1 MKRRI
6 SWMLIVTILLTLFA
20 GCSQPATTE
29 APVTEAA
36 TEAVTE
42 ALTEAAPEAAT
53 EATTE
58 PATEDVA
65 KATFPLT
72 VTDQLGNSVTL
83 EAPAERIV
91 SGYYISSS
99 ACLALGLKDKLVG
112 TEEKIDVRPIYGL
125 SAPEL
130 IGNIANVGNAK
141 NFDLEACLAAEP
153 DLVILP
159 KNAKDYAAT
168 LAETGIP
175 AIVVNPESHEALE
188 EMIGLIASLTGT
200 EERASEL
207 TAFYQEALSKAEERT
222 KDIADA
228 DKPKVYMASP
238 SAYLTTAPKD
248 MYQAS
253 VIRAA
258 GGTNA
263 CDELEGDYWVEVS
276 YEQVL
281 TMNPDMI
288 IIPSN
293 NTASGAPDYSAED
306 ILADENL
313 AGVTAVEN
321 KAVYNMPVG
330 LEALDSPVPS
340 GVLGTLWMLNKLH
353 PDVYTLDELKADA
366 QAFYSTFYGF
376 DVDTGIFE

>member
-1 MKRRI
+1 MKKRI
-6 SWMLIVTILLTLFA
+6 SWLLIVTILLTVFS

-29 APVTEAA
+29 APA

-42 ALTEAAPEAAT
+42 ASTEAAETEAAT
-53 EATTE
+53 EPETE
-58 PATEDVA
+58 PVA

-83 EAPAERIV
+83 NAPAERIV

-99 ACLALGLKDKLVG
+99 ACLALGLKDKIVG
-112 TEEKIDVRPIYGL
+112 TEEKNEVRPIYGL

-130 IGNIANVGNAK
+130 IGNIANVGSAK
-141 NFDLEACLAAEP
+141 NFDLEACIAAEP

-175 AIVVNPESHEALE
+175 AIVVNPESHKALE
-188 EMIGLIASLTGT
+188 EMIHLIASLTGT
-200 EERASEL
+200 EERAAVL
-207 TAFYQEALSKAEERT
+207 TAFYQATIEKADALI

-228 DKPKVYMASP
+228 DKPKVYISSP
-238 SAYLTTAPKD
+238 SSYLTTAPKD

-253 VIRAA
+253 VIRSA
-258 GGTNA
+258 GGVNA
-263 CDELEGDYWVEVS
+263 GDDLEGDYWVEVS
-276 YEQVL
+276 YEQIL
-281 TMNPDMI
+281 AMNPDVI
-288 IIPSN
+288 IIPTN
-293 NTASGAPDYSAED
+293 NTASGEPDYSAEE

-313 AGVTAVEN
+313 AGITAIEN
-321 KAVYNMPVG
+321 KAIYNMPVG

-340 GVLGTLWMLNKLH
+340 GILGSLWMLNRLH
-353 PDVYTLDELKADA
+353 PEVYTLDELKADA
-366 QAFYSTFYGF
+366 QEFYRAFYEF
-376 DVDTGIFE
+376 DVDTGIFD